1 MNQWLDLLLPLSPHY
16 GVLVVFTALFLNN
29 IGLPLPGETVL
40 LGAGFVLGSRAG
52 FFEEPVFAALL
63 AATLAG
69 FLGGVCAFALGRR
82 IHPNPLPDIRWLR
95 RILKRL
101 ERIESLFR
109 KPGAVTVLV
118 ARFIPVLPP
127 FAVNLLAGK
136 AHLPWTSFLWFNL
149 PGSAGFS
156 ALYLALG
163 CYLGASWLSLR
174 AVIGRMLA

>member
-1 MNQWLDLLLPLSPHY
+1 MNQWLDALLPLSPHD
-16 GVLVVFTALFLNN
+16 GVLVVFIALFLNN

-40 LGAGFVLGSRAG
+40 LG
-52 FFEEPVFAALL
+52 
-63 AATLAG
+63 AG

-95 RILKRL
+95 RVLKRL

-109 KPGAVTVLV
+109 QRGAVTVLV

-136 AHLPWTSFLWFNL
+136 A
-149 PGSAGFS
+149 A
-156 ALYLALG
+156 
-163 CYLGASWLSLR
+163 
-174 AVIGRMLA
+174 